1 VAWKPTLLEDSLD
14 PWLAIEP
21 DVKRRRAVIEF
32 LMDLC
37 QQGGTWDGARPIAG
51 TKMPAFAAG
60 VPDQGVVVVWVV
72 ATSFEQLAIRY
83 VYDIRRDVRFGG

>member
-1 VAWKPTLLEDSLD
+1 MAWKPTLLEDSLD

-37 QQGGTWDGARPIAG
+37 QQGGTWDGARPIAD

-60 VPDQGVVVVWVV
+60 VALP
-72 ATSFEQLAIRY
+72 
-83 VYDIRRDVRFGG
+83 RRGRRLGRCHEF